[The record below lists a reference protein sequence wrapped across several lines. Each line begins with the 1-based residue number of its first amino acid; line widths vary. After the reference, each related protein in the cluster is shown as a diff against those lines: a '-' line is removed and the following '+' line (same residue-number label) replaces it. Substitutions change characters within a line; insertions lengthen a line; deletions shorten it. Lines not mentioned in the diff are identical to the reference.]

1 MKRKKTEVK
10 SEFKTM
16 DCAICNKIMA
26 IGTFTTIKTPNTEQN
41 FCEKCYEQNF
51 APIIN
56 DKINTGRKAK
66 DEEEEKRIR
75 WRNAPSKCQW
85 VVKTHYEL
93 APNASK
99 YIHEIPFNI
108 KDVELTGIK
117 KGDILVVNK
126 YLETDDIIQL
136 YKVLRINKK
145 TVSVREC
152 NQHGGSLYNPDDY
165 RNKQYEMIDI
175 YSGKKWKIIE

>member
-1 MKRKKTEVK
+1 MV
-10 SEFKTM
+10 S
-16 DCAICNKIMA
+16 
-26 IGTFTTIKTPNTEQN
+26 GTFTTIKTPNTEQN
-41 FCEKCYEQNF
+41 FCEKCYEENF
-51 APIIN
+51 TPII
-56 DKINTGRKAK
+56 KAKAK
-66 DEEEEKRIR
+66 DKDEDEEKRIR
-75 WRNAPSKCQW
+75 WRNAPYKHQW
-85 VVKTHYEL
+85 VIKTHYEL

-108 KDVELTGIK
+108 KDVELTAIK

-126 YLETDDIIQL
+126 YNETSDMIQL

-145 TVSVREC
+145 TVSAREC

-165 RNKQYEMIDI
+165 RNKQHEMFDI